1 MGGKQSIKKR
11 CLVHWA
17 KKRRYR
23 KQRGKGFPLRFLASA
38 AAPFISKVAK
48 PLLKRILVV
57 EKEEEYELDNEEKK
71 VRSR

>member
-11 CLVHWA
+11 CLVHWG

-38 AAPFISKVAK
+38 AGPFISKVAK
-48 PLLKRILVV
+48 PLLKRIVVV
-57 EKEEEYELDNEEKK
+57 EKEEEYELDDEEKK